1 MVVTVVGATEALGR
15 LSMTPAPPIIN
26 ATAAIAA
33 TCQLFQATRAGAWDD
48 GLFGDDCP
56 VRVDGRSGEE
66 YSRDSGRSP
75 TQPSLEGTSGGKF
88 FIRCARIAEN
98 HPEGGKQGAAARE
111 YANWPRHKG
120 FPSR

>member
-15 LSMTPAPPIIN
+15 LSRTPAPPIIN
-26 ATAAIAA
+26 ARAASAA
-33 TCQLFQATRAGAWDD
+33 VRWAD
-48 GLFGDDCP
+48 GLLVDASP

-88 FIRCARIAEN
+88 FIRCARIGEN
-98 HPEGGKQGAAARE
+98 HPEGGKQCAAAR
-111 YANWPRHKG
+111 
-120 FPSR
+120 

>member
-56 VRVDGRSGEE
+56 VRVDGRSGKECSRGSPEE
-66 YSRDSGRSP
+66 CSRGSGRSP

-88 FIRCARIAEN
+88 FIRFARIRGE
-98 HPEGGKQGAAARE
+98 
-111 YANWPRHKG
+111 
-120 FPSR
+120 PS